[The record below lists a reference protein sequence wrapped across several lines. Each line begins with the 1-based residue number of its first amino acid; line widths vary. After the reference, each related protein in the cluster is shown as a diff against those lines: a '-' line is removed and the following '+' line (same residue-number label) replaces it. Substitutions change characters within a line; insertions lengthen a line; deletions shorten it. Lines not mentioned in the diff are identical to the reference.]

1 MSFEAIWPQYPG
13 NQLINSIKEPNPPS
27 EYAYS
32 GPYKGEMI
40 LFSIERWLDTS
51 AGEDDKKLHWLV
63 EQYDQQYQHNTHHTS
78 NQAIKHKQHKKFN
91 CKNAF

>member
-1 MSFEAIWPQYPG
+1 
-13 NQLINSIKEPNPPS
+13 
-27 EYAYS
+27 
-32 GPYKGEMI
+32 MI

-78 NQAIKHKQHKKFN
+78 NQAIKHKQHKNFN